1 MLDIHSFTNT
11 LEDLI
16 LWSGDH
22 EGQAE
27 PELEDAIFES
37 LEPPPEDGISEHQK
51 DVKKRGPSMY
61 VTLVEG
67 MHNSSF

>member
-1 MLDIHSFTNT
+1 MFDIHTFTNT

-22 EGQAE
+22 EGQTEA
-27 PELEDAIFES
+27 ELEGVILES
-37 LEPPPEDGISEHQK
+37 LEPPPENEGNEHQK
-51 DVKKRGPSMY
+51 DTKKGPSMY

-67 MHNSSF
+67 IY